1 VFPLR
6 PEVAGLL
13 HPAADPGVHR
23 VSRSA
28 GSHRIPKDPLASRC
42 SRSPRRCVRPLGGA
56 LSIAAVPRH
65 RGLLPSWRHATFPLG
80 LRGAPFPVH
89 PPRPRAHAALAFK
102 ALLRDRAL

>member
-13 HPAADPGVHR
+13 HPAADPGVRR

-42 SRSPRRCVRPLGGA
+42 SRSPRRRPRGWRADVLRPLEEA
-56 LSIAAVPRH
+56 PSAAAVPRH
-65 RGLLPSWRHATFPLG
+65 RGLLPS
-80 LRGAPFPVH
+80 
-89 PPRPRAHAALAFK
+89 
-102 ALLRDRAL
+102 